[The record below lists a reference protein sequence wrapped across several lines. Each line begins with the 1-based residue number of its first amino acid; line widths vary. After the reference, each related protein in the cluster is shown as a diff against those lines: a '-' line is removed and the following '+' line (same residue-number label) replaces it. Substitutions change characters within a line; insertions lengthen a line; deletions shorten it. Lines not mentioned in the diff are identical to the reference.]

1 MRADTSDVRCWEGL
15 AEAYS
20 RAGRFVA
27 ALKAFDRATQLDP
40 HSIHANNE
48 KSYVQHKVGLLDDAI
63 TGFKHTLK
71 LAKEQGK
78 PNYIPALTGLAETYL
93 EHAREDFQAG
103 FFGRASDGCNMVF
116 QTAYLGLQQDVSV
129 IAFWK
134 LVGDA
139 CAFYRHIPK
148 YLNNCDYQ
156 SLKQVMQFA
165 QNAHDQLKLE
175 ADITHHWVHEL
186 LALDDDFDF
195 NLPPTTSMDVIL
207 SCATYAYKQ
216 AIVLCKNHIVIAPAF
231 WHDLAI
237 MYYHLSLNGNTDISM
252 TAVKCAKVA
261 LKMEPAQYMY
271 WNSLGVIA
279 MTVGELPQLAQ
290 YAFVKA
296 MEFNNHSAIP
306 WTNYGFLCLVLKDYE
321 LANSAFETAHAL
333 DPEWI
338 SAWVGQAYVA
348 SLWGTDASAIFEHAF
363 ESSNGS
369 AMNASYGYAS
379 TVYQG
384 LGADNTAAITPVFA
398 LEKLT
403 EKKMN
408 DALALNLLGLLLERL
423 GQYGRA
429 AEAFASAILA
439 IESQVEENKLDAEEG
454 AARLAK
460 VHANLGRT
468 LCASGDFEGAIQTV
482 SDASGVYAQLNA
494 GIAYYF
500 MDKLPESLS
509 MFEMAL
515 NATEEDISLR
525 QDVIVLLGK
534 VLWALGGD
542 EQRSV
547 AKDQLL
553 SRFVVKV

>member
-1 MRADTSDVRCWEGL
+1 
-15 AEAYS
+15 
-20 RAGRFVA
+20 
-27 ALKAFDRATQLDP
+27 
-40 HSIHANNE
+40 
-48 KSYVQHKVGLLDDAI
+48 VQQKVGLLDDAI
-63 TGFKHTLK
+63 SGFQYTLT
-71 LAKEQGK
+71 LAEEQNK
-78 PNYIPALTGLAETYL
+78 TNYIPALTGLAETYL
-93 EHAREDFQAG
+93 EHAKEDFQAG
-103 FFGRASDGCNMVF
+103 FFGRASDGCNKVF
-116 QTAYLGLQQDVSV
+116 QTALLGLQQDASI

-148 YLNNCDYQ
+148 YLANCDYK
-156 SLKQVMQFA
+156 SLVTVMQFA
-165 QNAHDQLKLE
+165 GEAHDQLKLD
-175 ADITHHWVHEL
+175 ADVTRHWITEL
-186 LALDDDFDF
+186 LSLEDVDDDFS
-195 NLPPTTSMDVIL
+195 LPVATAMDVVL
-207 SCATYAYKQ
+207 SCASYAYKQ
-216 AIVLCKNHIVIAPAF
+216 AIVFCKNHISVAPAF

-237 MYYHLSLNGNTDISM
+237 VYYHLALDGKEEEAM

-261 LKMEPAQYMY
+261 LKMEPVQYMY

-279 MTVGELPQLAQ
+279 MTVGHLPKLAQ

-296 MEFNNHSAIP
+296 MEFNPHSAIP
-306 WTNYGFLCLVLKDYE
+306 WTNYGFLCLLMKDYE
-321 LANSAFETAHAL
+321 LANGAFETAHSL

-338 SAWVGQAYVA
+338 SAWVGQAHVA
-348 SLWGTDASAIFEHAF
+348 SLWGTDAAGIFEHAF

-369 AMNASYGYAS
+369 SMDAGYGYAS

-384 LGADNTAAITPVFA
+384 LSDADSTAAITPVFA

-403 EKKMN
+403 EKKLN

-439 IESQVEENKLDAEEG
+439 IETQIEESKVTAEEG
-454 AARLAK
+454 GVRLAK

-468 LCASGDFEGAIQTV
+468 LCANGDFEGAIQTV
-482 SDASGVYAQLNA
+482 NDASGVYAQLNA

-500 MDKLPESLS
+500 LDKLPESLA
-509 MFEMAL
+509 MFETAL
-515 NATEEDISLR
+515 NATQEDISLR
-525 QDVIVLLGK
+525 QDVIVLLSK

-547 AKDQLL
+547 AKDQLF
-553 SRFVVKV
+553 SR